1 MFSNFAPPPLGP
13 EGIPVG
19 VLAYSDSPQPGSSN
33 NHIRVFRHAATKWCG
48 ALILLVGCF
57 IGGSAIAAAA
67 TTEPQVSLSAS
78 NLSFGDVAVGSSSKQ
93 SFTITSTGSG
103 PVTVDSVTPSGTVFT
118 VSGASFPLTLNT
130 PGQVVKL
137 TVQFKPTTA
146 GVDSGRLT
154 IISNSTYF
162 PNTSVGISGTGTG
175 GSTAPQVTLSAS
187 SLSFGDVAVGSSS
200 TQSFTIT
207 STGSGAATVDSVTPS
222 GTGFTVSGASFPLTL
237 STPGQAVKLTV
248 QFKPT
253 TAGVDSGRLTIISNS
268 THYPDTSVGINGTG
282 TSAEQHQ
289 VDLNWSAPSSSPVPV
304 SGYNILRATGGG
316 KFQVMNSSVYEPT
329 TYVDSTVQ
337 SATTYSYEV
346 ESVDSSGVTSSPSNE
361 VTVTVP

>member
-1 MFSNFAPPPLGP
+1 VFSNFAPPPLGP

-57 IGGSAIAAAA
+57 IGGSGIAAAA
-67 TTEPQVSLSAS
+67 TTE
-78 NLSFGDVAVGSSSKQ
+78 
-93 SFTITSTGSG
+93 
-103 PVTVDSVTPSGTVFT
+103 
-118 VSGASFPLTLNT
+118 
-130 PGQVVKL
+130 
-137 TVQFKPTTA
+137 
-146 GVDSGRLT
+146 
-154 IISNSTYF
+154 
-162 PNTSVGISGTGTG
+162 
-175 GSTAPQVTLSAS
+175 PQVTLSAS